1 MRTGLGTNVLTL
13 NCTSEI
19 ENYGNS
25 IFFFLTTLEFFPTGL
40 LGPVWL
46 CCSLEIIMA
55 FLMLMGKDIHG
66 T

>member
-1 MRTGLGTNVLTL
+1 M
-13 NCTSEI
+13 EI
-19 ENYGNS
+19 AF
-25 IFFFLTTLEFFPTGL
+25 FFFLTTLEFFPTGL